1 MRVVLNFDI
10 TLKDWTIG
18 SRDMIFLVYTV
29 EFVWFKHKKYQILAP
44 DLAGLLAEADPEPE
58 PDVLHV
64 HLLADQE
71 SGCIVSYI
79 ILILLE

>member
-1 MRVVLNFDI
+1 MSNFDI
-10 TLKDWTIG
+10 TLKAEAIG
-18 SRDMIFLVYTV
+18 SWDMIFSVYTV
-29 EFVWFKHKKYQILAP
+29 EFVWFKHKKYQILVP